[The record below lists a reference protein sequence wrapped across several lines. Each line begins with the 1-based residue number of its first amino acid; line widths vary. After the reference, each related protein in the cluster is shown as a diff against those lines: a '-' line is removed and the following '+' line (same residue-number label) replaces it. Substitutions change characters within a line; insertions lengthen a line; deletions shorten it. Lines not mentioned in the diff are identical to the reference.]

1 MTVPRTHKRSTLVTN
16 NDGTPRGTPPPLDDK
31 LIVLFDI
38 DNTLY
43 SKEAGIAELMKDKIR
58 AYFRKLG
65 LTEEE
70 AAHLH
75 HEYYKTYGLAIRGL
89 VRHHKVDPLDYD
101 KHCDQALPLE
111 TVLKVDPRLQQL
123 LRDIDREKCHVWALT
138 NAYVNHAVRVLKL
151 LGISEFFEGIVSC
164 DYGAGDFSCK
174 PEAEFFQESVEA
186 VSSPPPPLSRLYFV
200 DDSALNIRGANALG
214 WGHCVLFD
222 EAGAEEN
229 RLGGLDKMPL
239 DEDKEGPAKE
249 AARVS
254 VISDLE
260 ELRHVWREVFKAPPT
275 NGSS

>member
-1 MTVPRTHKRSTLVTN
+1 M
-16 NDGTPRGTPPPLDDK
+16 
-31 LIVLFDI
+31 
-38 DNTLY
+38 
-43 SKEAGIAELMKDKIR
+43 
-58 AYFRKLG
+58 
-65 LTEEE
+65 
-70 AAHLH
+70 
-75 HEYYKTYGLAIRGL
+75 
-89 VRHHKVDPLDYD
+89 RHHKVDPLDYD
-101 KHCDQALPLE
+101 RHCDQALPLE

-138 NAYVNHAVRVLKL
+138 NAYVNVSRLRRSIRSDGGADARGPFAQHAVRVLKL

-174 PEAEFFQESVEA
+174 PEAGEQALPLIRIVTAAQLNSSSASEFFQESVEA
-186 VSSPPPPLSRLYFV
+186 VSSPPPPVSRLYFV

-239 DEDKEGPAKE
+239 DEDRGGPAKE

-260 ELRHVWREVFKAPPT
+260 GASTFHELRKTPC
-275 NGSS
+275 